1 MGDYQNAKDLYNQI
15 ELNSEEKEEYKSIT
29 AIIET
34 FINKENSSK
43 IIDELIANSPEDEY
57 LRFAILSDD
66 VKVIKSAPGIGAKT
80 AQRLIIELF
89 QMKKK

>member
-43 IIDELIANSPEDEY
+43 IIEICNII
-57 LRFAILSDD
+57 ILP
-66 VKVIKSAPGIGAKT
+66 K
-80 AQRLIIELF
+80 
-89 QMKKK
+89 